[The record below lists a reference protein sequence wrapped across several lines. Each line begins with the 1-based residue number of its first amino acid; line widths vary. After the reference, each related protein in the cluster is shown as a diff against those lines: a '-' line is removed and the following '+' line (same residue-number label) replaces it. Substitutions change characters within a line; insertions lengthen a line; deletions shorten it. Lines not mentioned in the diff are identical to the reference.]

1 MEWPSSCFLTPSGGQ
16 KKTMPA
22 IPHDIAAYCIGKYL
36 STSYLFEFRGICT
49 AFDYALSVRVKEE
62 MVKRDERV
70 SKCAPFHRLTAY
82 RYRLGNAPV
91 TSGNASV
98 TSNIFV
104 WIFHRGDYMNLRDIT
119 LSASKYRRAHEESMV
134 ANEWAIDRAMN
145 TPSESRGEDI
155 INSADREAR
164 KKLRRMG
171 VTYITAVISGKGNG
185 AGAVASPITTIC
197 DDHVTIRS
205 PYPSTQR
212 IAEYD
217 DMTKKTYL
225 SGYGVRDVTINVSDY
240 HDAIFHSRFGSYED
254 IYAFIADEI
263 DAYNEEY
270 ALIAASRAT
279 VGVRV
284 LITYDTSSAD
294 MYTPIRVRCIPDNE
308 AKASVNDSIVPKT
321 VRMGVHHYKLSA
333 SGYLRVYREK
343 GGWGSVDKLSP
354 TDYIFMIIGDMLY
367 VCAVHAFGYV
377 AVPIDGLVFTD
388 TTAPPLYYF
397 AKSTNFLQIINGCC
411 VLRYNA

>member
-1 MEWPSSCFLTPSGGQ
+1 MIILSAQ
-16 KKTMPA
+16 RV

-62 MVKRDERV
+62 IVKRDERV
-70 SKCAPFHRLTAY
+70 SKCAPFHRLAAY

-91 TSGNASV
+91 TSGNASGNA
-98 TSNIFV
+98 SGDFV

-119 LSASKYRRAHEESMV
+119 LTASKYRRVHDESMV

-164 KKLRRMG
+164 KNLRRMG
-171 VTYITAVISGKGNG
+171 VTYITAIISGTGTGKKNDIMT
-185 AGAVASPITTIC
+185 SPITTMC
-197 DDHVTIRS
+197 DESATIRS
-205 PYPSTQR
+205 PYPSTQN

-225 SGYGVRDVTINVSDY
+225 SGYGVRDVTISVTNY

-254 IYAFIADEI
+254 IYAFIVAEVT
-263 DAYNEEY
+263 AYNEEY

-284 LITYDTSSAD
+284 LITYDRID
-294 MYTPIRVRCIPDNE
+294 DHVFVPRRVRCIPDHE
-308 AKASVNDSIVPKT
+308 AMSSVRDSINPRTLKI
-321 VRMGVHHYKLSA
+321 GSNCYKLTVSD
-333 SGYLRVYREK
+333 YLRVYRGK
-343 GGWGSVDKLSP
+343 SDWGLTMNNPPS
-354 TDYIFMIIGDMLY
+354 DYIFITIGGVLY
-367 VCAVHAFGYV
+367 VCGTHAFGYV
-377 AVPIDGLVFTD
+377 ALFTPINDIMHDDSRVRHNEYGPFINLMG
-388 TTAPPLYYF
+388 YY
-397 AKSTNFLQIINGCC
+397 TGNILQIVGGSC
-411 VLRYNA
+411 VLRYGA